1 MNLGRGQLKRKMEG
15 EKGGYASP
23 GREGSKEH
31 RPGGRLTPL
40 QLFHVFAE
48 GSSRPSR
55 NWMLG
60 EHRNQPNASVFK
72 GVHHQS
78 MDTHVCACGSQPCST
93 LLCPM
98 DCNLT
103 GSSINGIFQAR
114 TLEWVAIS
122 YSRASSQP
130 RDPTQVSSVS
140 CIAGRFFTTE
150 PPGKPKEQQRRF

>member
-23 GREGSKEH
+23 GREGSREH

-40 QLFHVFAE
+40 QLFHMFAE
-48 GSSRPSR
+48 GSSRPPR

-78 MDTHVCACGSQPCST
+78 MDTHTCVC
-93 LLCPM
+93 
-98 DCNLT
+98 
-103 GSSINGIFQAR
+103 
-114 TLEWVAIS
+114 VAIS
-122 YSRASSQP
+122 RVQLFCVPWTVTWQAPLSMGFSRQEHWSGLP
-130 RDPTQVSSVS
+130 FPTPGHLPNPGIQLRSPALQADSWPS
-140 CIAGRFFTTE
+140 E
-150 PPGKPKEQQRRF
+150 PFVPY